1 MKALHAAGIQVIVD
15 VVYNHTAEGG
25 AWLLCG
31 AVGMVPMRR
40 PAIAA
45 RLRTPVRNRWSR
57 ATPLAQRRCLSQG
70 GTCVRIAIPVPSS
83 FTPPLAPPL
92 LSTLNAGG
100 DDDPY
105 LLSWR
110 GIDAGVYYQQD
121 PASHAILN
129 FSGCGNTVAAN
140 HPLVQDQILT
150 SLRWWVEEYHVD
162 GFRFDLAPC
171 LCRGQD
177 GEPLATPPA
186 IEAMSKDPMLSK
198 VGRRWAGGGPG
209 ML

>member
-1 MKALHAAGIQVIVD
+1 
-15 VVYNHTAEGG
+15 
-25 AWLLCG
+25 
-31 AVGMVPMRR
+31 MVQG
-40 PAIAA
+40 
-45 RLRTPVRNRWSR
+45 N
-57 ATPLAQRRCLSQG
+57 PLAQRRCLSQG

-83 FTPPLAPPL
+83 FTPPLATPL